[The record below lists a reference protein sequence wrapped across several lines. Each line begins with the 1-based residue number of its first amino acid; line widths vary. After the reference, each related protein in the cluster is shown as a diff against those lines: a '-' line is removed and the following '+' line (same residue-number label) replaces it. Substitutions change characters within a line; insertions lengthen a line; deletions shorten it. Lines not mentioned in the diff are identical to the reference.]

1 MEIIEDEILQTSFKC
16 QIVSLLVSL
25 NSFHLYIYIYISI
38 LLNACGMSFCEA
50 NWDLLFDSW
59 FPLVH
64 RQRIS
69 WELTL

>member
-1 MEIIEDEILQTSFKC
+1 MEFIEAEILQTSFKR

-25 NSFHLYIYIYISI
+25 NSFHLYMYI

-69 WELTL
+69 W